1 MAMDD
6 SSLTL
11 LICVQGFEFIY
22 NITLFALILAG
33 LIQIGPVL
41 QEHDPDNHGWLLT
54 LISIGFV
61 IIWLNIVFHNLHLNY
76 WFKLKV
82 DQKSQ
87 IYEYLFS
94 NKLPIIDL
102 VDRNSET
109 LMVSEEYLSFIFCFR
124 HTRRVLVDRPSWL
137 LIPKFI
143 IKYGF
148 FIGLY
153 IAFKNVVKANN
164 ASLERHHELGWNLD
178 VLFLLF
184 ALQPIIFV
192 VLKIAVYPLWYVAC
206 CFHKMNDVIYD
217 DEDIF
222 DWSLASFDYIDHYGN
237 YYDQERKDFE
247 RRQVLMQA

>member
-1 MAMDD
+1 MDD

-87 IYEYLFS
+87 IYEYL
-94 NKLPIIDL
+94 
-102 VDRNSET
+102 
-109 LMVSEEYLSFIFCFR
+109 SFIFCFR

-143 IKYGF
+143 FKYGY

-153 IAFKNVVKANN
+153 IAFKNVV
-164 ASLERHHELGWNLD
+164 
-178 VLFLLF
+178 
-184 ALQPIIFV
+184 
-192 VLKIAVYPLWYVAC
+192 
-206 CFHKMNDVIYD
+206 
-217 DEDIF
+217 
-222 DWSLASFDYIDHYGN
+222 
-237 YYDQERKDFE
+237 
-247 RRQVLMQA
+247 

>member
-1 MAMDD
+1 M
-6 SSLTL
+6 LKE
-11 LICVQGFEFIY
+11 Q
-22 NITLFALILAG
+22 
-33 LIQIGPVL
+33 
-41 QEHDPDNHGWLLT
+41 DPDNHAWLIT
-54 LISIGFV
+54 LVSIGFV
-61 IIWLNIVFHNLHLNY
+61 IIWLNIVFHNIHLNY

-82 DQKSQ
+82 EQRSY
-87 IYEYLFS
+87 IYEYLS
-94 NKLPIIDL
+94 Y
-102 VDRNSET
+102 
-109 LMVSEEYLSFIFCFR
+109 MFCFKP
-124 HTRRVLVDRPSWL
+124 TGGLLVDRPSWL